1 MIIFGKRVVLH
12 ALAHHNARVET
23 LYVAKE
29 LDKKL
34 FAPLAR
40 SGKKIERVD
49 AKKAQALAHGG
60 NHQGMLAKI
69 EPIHFADNAQVL
81 DCRFALM
88 TVGVTDAGNLGGIIR
103 TAWALGVEGVVISGV
118 NNLNLEGLIRTSS
131 GAALDMP
138 LFLLPGAPEAIER
151 FKQAGF
157 FTVGATLDG
166 VDRRDFKACPAKRVL
181 VLGAEDAGLPGRIEK
196 KLDAKVTIPMAHGFD
211 SLNVSA
217 AAAILIDRMRP

>member
-12 ALAHHNARVET
+12 ALAHHKSRVET

-29 LDKKL
+29 LDKKI
-34 FAPLAR
+34 FSELAKA
-40 SGKKIERVD
+40 GKKIERVD
-49 AKKAQALAHGG
+49 AMKAQSMAHGG

-69 EPIHFADNAQVL
+69 TPLLFGDSEQAFN
-81 DCRFALM
+81 RNFALM
-88 TVGVTDAGNLGGIIR
+88 TVGATDVGNLGAIIR

-118 NNLNLEGLIRTSS
+118 NQLNLEGLIRTSS

-138 LFLLPGAPEAIER
+138 LFLMPGAPEAVER

-166 VDRRDFKACPAKRVL
+166 VDARDFSDLPKRRL
-181 VLGAEDAGLPGRIEK
+181 LLLGAEDEGLPGRIEK
-196 KLDAKVTIPMAHGFD
+196 KLDVRVTIPMAHGFD

-217 AAAILIDRMRP
+217 AAAILIDRMRS